1 MNKKNT
7 SNIFLFSLA
16 AVLGLVT
23 IGCSTY
29 NDNTPK
35 EESSTPSV
43 IDDDIE
49 TSDEIGTKLAIVP
62 TTVAQNQ
69 ISIADGFGYQVLNE
83 TASTISVRIVAALNG
98 FKDLTKASVT
108 SKVVSPRDSKDTA
121 KEGEQVI
128 KAEQTF
134 DVTSV
139 YSSLYNASEIKWTSE
154 PDATTFSKKYYII
167 YTLKN
172 IPVEHAFDTISVT
185 FSATSKEEA
194 KQTFTFNAYGV
205 KGVDSRFSF
214 TEIGDTA
221 SYYID
226 DNSTSLEG
234 VIAIPSYHYTVS
246 GCYAV
251 KDGDVTQI
259 GKPSAT
265 GSSSGGF
272 ASLSK
277 VTEYILP
284 ETITSINAYS
294 FWNNTNLKKINL
306 PTSLTAIGSSAFNS
320 VALDYLDYSATA
332 LVNSKS
338 LSLTAKNITVSK
350 NVTSLPNEFFAS
362 GNTIENLTFGGTEE
376 KWEALKTT
384 QNQYNG
390 FFSFDAI
397 CSDTSYSKVTFH
409 YGDGKIDEATG
420 DKEVTARNN
429 RLLDNPG
436 SPVLSGK
443 EFKGWF
449 TDEKGN
455 TAFDFATTK
464 VTGAMDLYA
473 IYDEPSDGYSKEKP
487 LVVTPSGAT
496 SFNAE
501 LYPGKEYEW
510 IRLEIP
516 SSVTQGDWYY
526 FSVDRNSCVVNK
538 GISTDTKTSVYSLGE
553 LTVLDKNGDTVTSAM
568 NFSVSSD
575 AIVQYNSSSYKNA
588 VRIFAKGG
596 DTFYIKARMSTGTS
610 GALYGTIALSFA
622 TYSNDTTDE
631 AIALTLGT
639 TQTCANIVDSDKH
652 KLIYSF
658 KPSKNGAYSISKAD
672 TGKTSISVSF
682 AVYDA
687 TTKKQVLSETS
698 YSNELVIGNLVSS
711 DTYYIEVKSRLAN
724 SEISD
729 GSWFSITINEVFGY
743 TKDSAIEYKVGETVT
758 AQCAMLKGLNGSNYE
773 AGAYYSFSVSED
785 SAFKLTLIG
794 GSTGYTAYKRK
805 ITIYKKDDYSKA
817 VFDYT
822 DYSKGST
829 TTLIKDVTLDASD
842 YIMSVGYTG
851 VKCGGSSYYSSTYDI
866 SVSSW
871 TDYTFSLVEYAEGD
885 HVKKPK
891 AIEPTAGTPISLGY
905 ASSGKY
911 YSFVAKEDGYVRIE
925 MTNDISCTLYE
936 DGNQKDYSNSKRFF
950 AYKVTKDST
959 YVIKLSKYGSSE
971 TANITFTYGS
981 SVVTGNDFATAVEV
995 TETDLVD
1002 LMPYVYSSSLSPFHL
1017 KFTPTQT
1024 TTYKMF
1030 FQSSLSTSTATSYDG
1045 ADTSIKNVIGNG
1057 NNYLTYIV
1065 KNDNDAGAHT
1075 ETKGNKSAYAEF
1087 ALTAGTT
1094 YDIMVALPASDNTKF
1109 DSLSFGVKAKTAGES
1124 YDVSNDLGEV
1134 TSTTTTLTAKGNKAG
1149 YWSKFT
1155 LANNDELTVSAPALG
1170 TGTSSIAVYN
1180 ASDLTNSVISL
1191 TTGSSE
1197 GASAKLKAGT
1207 YYVCVTNDADAAEA
1221 DVTIN
1226 LTHKEI
1232 VLPKFSGKAYRGSYT
1247 YYSSTYHFYMV
1258 FNDELE
1264 SSNWK
1269 VSSSSAYSSTV
1280 TTDGGYLRAN
1290 NVSYVYTNGDTI
1302 TVSFTASSY
1311 KLTFTY
1317 DEANDTFTCTNDA
1330 DSSHKT
1336 SGMKL
1341 TCVS

>member
-23 IGCSTY
+23 VGCSAY

-83 TASTISVRIVAALNG
+83 TASTISVRIVATLNG

-121 KEGEQVI
+121 KEDETVI

-185 FSATSKEEA
+185 FSATSKEET

-214 TEIGDTA
+214 TEIGDTN

-246 GCYAV
+246 DYYAV

-306 PTSLTAIGSSAFNS
+306 PASLTTIGSSAFNS
-320 VALDYLDYSATA
+320 VALDYLDYSATT

-362 GNTIENLTFGGTEE
+362 GNIIENLTFGGTEE
-376 KWEALKTT
+376 KWEGLKNT

-409 YGDGKIDEATG
+409 YGEGKIGEATG

-487 LVVTPSGAT
+487 LVVTPSSAT

-510 IRLEIP
+510 IKLEIP

-538 GISTDTKTSVYSLGE
+538 GISTDTETSVYSLGE
-553 LTVLDKNGDTVTSAM
+553 LTVLDKNGDTVTSAT

-575 AIVQYNSSSYKNA
+575 AKVQYNSYSYKNA
-588 VRIFAKGG
+588 VRVFANGG
-596 DTFYIKARMSTGTS
+596 DTYYIKARMSTGAS

-658 KPSKNGAYSISKAD
+658 KPSKDGVYSISKAD

-687 TTKKQVLSETS
+687 TTKKQVLSDTS
-698 YSNELVIGNLVSS
+698 YSNELVLGNLVSS

-724 SEISD
+724 SEITD
-729 GSWFSITINEVFGY
+729 ESWFSITINEVFGY
-743 TKDSAIEYKVGETVT
+743 TKDSAIEYKIGETATTKFVV
-758 AQCAMLKGLNGSNYE
+758 QKGLNGNNNE
-773 AGAYYSFSVSED
+773 AGAYYSFTIEKASV
-785 SAFKLTLIG
+785 FKLTAG
-794 GSTGYTAYKRK
+794 VGNSSCKRK
-805 ITIYKKDDYSKA
+805 ISILKTDDSSSTDYGFVDYS
-817 VFDYT
+817 VG
-822 DYSKGST
+822 SKYEKT
-829 TTLIKDVTLDASD
+829 QDVTLEAGN
-842 YIMSVGYTG
+842 YIMSVGYCAQYSTST
-851 VKCGGSSYYSSTYDI
+851 VSSYNCTN
-866 SVSSW
+866 
-871 TDYTFSLVEYAEGD
+871 YTFSLVEYAEGD

-891 AIEPTAGTPISLGY
+891 AIEPTAGTPISLEY
-905 ASSGKY
+905 TSSGKY

-1134 TSTTTTLTAKGNKAG
+1134 TSTTTTLTAKGSKAG

-1155 LANNDELTVSAPALG
+1155 LTNNDELTVSAPALG
-1170 TGTSSIAVYN
+1170 TGTSSIAIYN

-1197 GASAKLKAGT
+1197 GASAKLKAGA
-1207 YYVCVTNDADAAEA
+1207 YYVCVINDADAAEA
-1221 DVTIN
+1221 DVTLN

-1232 VLPKFSGKAYRGSYT
+1232 VIPKFSGKAYRGSYSYVPYYT
-1247 YYSSTYHFYMV
+1247 YTYHFYMI
-1258 FNDELE
+1258 FNDELD
-1264 SSNWK
+1264 SSDWK
-1269 VSSSSAYSSTV
+1269 VSSSSSNSATV
-1280 TTDGGYLRAN
+1280 TTDGSYLRAN
-1290 NVSYVYTNGDTI
+1290 NVSYEYTNGDTI

-1317 DEANDTFTCTNDA
+1317 DETSDTFTCTNDA